1 MELDEYDTFINIAKT
16 ADIGDFDETIVTYN
30 WSWFRIVQP
39 FGTDCNTRCEPSII
53 LSKSRSKINYM

>member
-30 WSWFRIVQP
+30 
-39 FGTDCNTRCEPSII
+39 
-53 LSKSRSKINYM
+53 